1 MEGGLDPGLLGADL
15 SGRLEAWAAAA
26 RVDEAARARS
36 RERWL
41 RQAAEEGAT
50 FVGVLADL
58 ADNRDAV
65 GLVTTDGRRH
75 RGSVV
80 ALGDDFCALALDR
93 GGQVLV
99 RLKAIAAV
107 HSAGVGATVAGDRT
121 GDRPARPAVQL
132 AEVLVGLSAEREQI
146 VLRGPSGD
154 ALHGELRYVGTDV
167 VALRIQGDPPGTCY
181 VPLASIR
188 EVALPPPPLGGR
200 QCPLAAS
207 G

>member
-1 MEGGLDPGLLGADL
+1 MGCRG
-15 SGRLEAWAAAA
+15 SGR
-26 RVDEAARARS
+26 RGRSGRGRASAGCGRRRRRAPPS
-36 RERWL
+36 SACSL
-41 RQAAEEGAT
+41 
-50 FVGVLADL
+50 DL
-58 ADNRDAV
+58 ADNRDTV

-107 HSAGVGATVAGDRT
+107 HSAGAGATVAGDRT

-154 ALHGELRYVGTDV
+154 ALHGELRFVGADV
-167 VALRIQGDPPGTCY
+167 VALRIRRATRRAPCY
-181 VPLASIR
+181 VPLAAIS
-188 EVALPPPPLGGR
+188 EVALPPPPPLGGR
-200 QCPLAAS
+200 Q
-207 G
+207 